1 MKYSRTLLL
10 RLYAVTI
17 KDHDMSEDV
26 TTDNA
31 LGIAIDVSGSYILSV
46 YFTLAFMAVKKI
58 ALFYRLT
65 IFSTLLKIVVEL

>member
-10 RLYAVTI
+10 HLNAVTI

-31 LGIAIDVSGSYILSV
+31 LGIAIDVSGSCILCLS
-46 YFTLAFMAVKKI
+46 YLSFYGCKKDCLI
-58 ALFYRLT
+58 LYVDNFFNT
-65 IFSTLLKIVVEL
+65 S